1 MKKALAI
8 LCAVGLLVLTASTL
22 YAGGIINKNN
32 QSADYLRTLNRAAAT
47 DLADIAVYNPAGIM
61 LMDDGLYTKLDVMY
75 FDKDYSNT
83 IPPGFGIFD
92 SQNFGRLDQD
102 ESSTIPAFFAVYK
115 QARWAGF
122 FAFTIPAGGG
132 DLDYTNGNARTVAL
146 ADGVGRVLNL
156 GASGGLTDAAPYNL
170 IRSQQEEVK
179 KSEAYGF
186 TVGGSYAINNQW
198 AVSAGIRYAMAER
211 EFDGSAVIGS
221 TIPGVPDQEL
231 ALNISEDDD
240 GWAGIFGLNYKPV
253 SNVNLAA
260 TLITK
265 TEIEY
270 EREVKKDTILPN
282 GTPLST
288 ALRFQDGSK
297 IQDDIPGQL
306 SLGASYEF
314 FIPLKV
320 DINYVRYF
328 ERSATI
334 ETFEDEGDSWDLGI
348 TAEYTFNPRWK
359 ASLGY
364 LYTDIDLDDDQ
375 QIQQPEEPKLDANS
389 IAGGVVWSPTPKWA
403 VTLAGAFISYDVVT
417 DSLGIE
423 YDKEVWN
430 ISAGV
435 QYKWF

>member
-47 DLADIAVYNPAGIM
+47 DLADIAVYNPAGIAQ
-61 LMDDGLYTKLDVMY
+61 MDNGLYTKLDVMY
-75 FDKDYSNT
+75 FAKDYSNT
-83 IPPGFGIFD
+83 VPGDAFPSFDQDFGK
-92 SQNFGRLDQD
+92 LDQD
-102 ESSTIPAFFAVYK
+102 ESSTIPGFFTIYK
-115 QARWAGF
+115 QDRWAGF

-132 DLDYTNGNARTVAL
+132 ELDYKNGSARTVQL
-146 ADGVGRVLNL
+146 ADGLVQRLEFL
-156 GASGGLTDAAPYNL
+156 GTIPPGVYDRLS
-170 IRSQQEEVK
+170 SQTEQVK
-179 KSEAYGF
+179 DSQAYGF
-186 TVGGSYAINNQW
+186 TLGGTYAVNEQW
-198 AVSAGIRYAMAER
+198 SLALGLRYTYSER
-211 EFDGSAVIGS
+211 EFEGQAVIESS
-221 TIPGVPDQEL
+221 TVPPAFAPPINPQ
-231 ALNISEDDD
+231 IGIYEDDD
-240 GWAGIFGLNYKPV
+240 GWAGIFGVNYAPAK
-253 SNVNLAA
+253 NFNLAA

-270 EREVKKDTILPN
+270 EREVKKDNLGIAAGL
-282 GTPLST
+282 GF
-288 ALRFQDGSK
+288 ADGSK

-348 TAEYTFNPRWK
+348 TAEYTFTPQWK

-364 LYTDIDLDDDQ
+364 LYTDIDLPDDQ

-389 IAGGVVWSPTPKWA
+389 IAGGVVWSPTEKWA
-403 VTLAGAFISYDVVT
+403 ITLAGALIMYEDVT
-417 DSLGIE
+417 DSLGIN
-423 YDKEVWN
+423 YDKDVWN
-430 ISAGV
+430 LSAGV